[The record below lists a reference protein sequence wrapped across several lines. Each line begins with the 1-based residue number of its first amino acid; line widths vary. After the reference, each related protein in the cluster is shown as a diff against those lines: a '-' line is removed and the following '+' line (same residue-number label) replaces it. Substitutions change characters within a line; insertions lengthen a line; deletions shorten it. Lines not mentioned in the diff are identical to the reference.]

1 MEKIIDFLKITKN
14 KLVILYSHPTKTQIT
29 EVIFTLPKTFQKVQE
44 FHLINEFCRG
54 TVLYPLLNI
63 EFRNVL
69 TITFNKVEA

>member
-44 FHLINEFCRG
+44 FYLINELFRG
-54 TVLYPLLNI
+54 KVLYPPLNI

-69 TITFNKVEA
+69 AITFNKVKA